1 MTRLLATSHGMLAMN
16 PNRQKIL
23 ILAFLT
29 FAAMC

>member
-1 MTRLLATSHGMLAMN
+1 MTRILVSSHGVFALT

>member
-1 MTRLLATSHGMLAMN
+1 MTRLLTTSHGMFAMN
-16 PNRQKIL
+16 ANRQKIL

>member
-1 MTRLLATSHGMLAMN
+1 MTRLLTTSHGVFAMN

-23 ILAFLT
+23 LLALLT

>member
-1 MTRLLATSHGMLAMN
+1 MARILAKSHGVFAMN